1 MFFPDPVRGLME
13 FHRVLRPG
21 GCVAVSVNTVVE
33 RSYSH
38 QINVMIARYVP
49 GLAVPVA
56 RTFALAEVSKLRSLF
71 NESGFAGFATD
82 TVRHAFVL
90 PSFDAYY
97 GPFERGGCSTGQ
109 ALVGL
114 SEHIRRAVRE
124 EARRDLG
131 DTGGPVKPEAEYR
144 IASGVRQGA

>member
-1 MFFPDPVRGLME
+1 MNSSPTR
-13 FHRVLRPG
+13 
-21 GCVAVSVNTVVE
+21 
-33 RSYSH
+33 
-38 QINVMIARYVP
+38 ARK
-49 GLAVPVA
+49 A
-56 RTFALAEVSKLRSLF
+56 TFDSRAAIEASRLVGSF
-71 NESGFAGFATD
+71 VDFATD

-90 PSFDAYY
+90 PSFDSYY

-114 SEHIRRAVRE
+114 SEDIRRAIRE

-144 IASGVRQGA
+144 IASGERQGA